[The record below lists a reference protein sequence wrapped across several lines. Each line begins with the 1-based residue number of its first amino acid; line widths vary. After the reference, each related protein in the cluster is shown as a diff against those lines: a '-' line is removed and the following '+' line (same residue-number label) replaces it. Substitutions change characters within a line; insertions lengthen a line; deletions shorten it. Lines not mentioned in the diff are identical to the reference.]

1 MRGFIPL
8 LLALSA
14 SYTTITALPQPRI
27 VHRDATAKPKYSVVP
42 LEPGDDDPASGDL
55 GGGNGDGNGNGG
67 SSNGSGGGSSDNDG
81 DSVVTVIRTVTRK
94 PVTKIVTQT
103 EKPSIVTA
111 PGKTV
116 TKAVPTTVSV
126 INMDDEPV
134 TETVT
139 VPHPSSKPK
148 APEKPTIT
156 QEPGTTTDE
165 REPIAQS
172 TTDLSS
178 AAAPGVTSQPSPQPQ
193 PIPQPEPEPESP
205 TNVESPQT
213 TETSSITCI
222 TDYPPPVETVAQPP
236 PTIESPAPVSEPTT
250 LLTQTSESAGAP
262 EQTERPTPDAPVAHI
277 PSQGTFAES
286 HATQDQSWSTAA
298 VPHEP
303 PVAPTTLI
311 TFTTTTTSITET
323 STLESSSAS
332 KTHDNGAWHTSYP
345 AWNGTVLAI

>member
-14 SYTTITALPQPRI
+14 SYTTVIALPQPRI
-27 VHRDATAKPKYSVVP
+27 VPRDATAKPKYSVVP

-67 SSNGSGGGSSDNDG
+67 SSNGSGGGSSGNDG
-81 DSVVTVIRTVTRK
+81 DGVVTVIRTVTRK

-139 VPHPSSKPK
+139 VPHPSSKP
-148 APEKPTIT
+148 TTT
-156 QEPGTTTDE
+156 QEHGTTTGK

-178 AAAPGVTSQPSPQPQ
+178 AAAPGVTSQPQPQ
-193 PIPQPEPEPESP
+193 PIPQPEPKSESP

-213 TETSSITCI
+213 TEASSTTCV
-222 TDYPPPVETVAQPP
+222 TDYPPPVETVVQPP
-236 PTIESPAPVSEPTT
+236 PTIESPAPVPEPTT
-250 LLTQTSESAGAP
+250 VLAQTSESAGAP
-262 EQTERPTPDAPVAHI
+262 EQTERPTPDAPVAPV
-277 PSQGTFAES
+277 PSQGTFVES
-286 HATQDQSWSTAA
+286 HAAQDQSWSTAA

-311 TFTTTTTSITET
+311 TLTTTTTSI
-323 STLESSSAS
+323 STPESSSAS
-332 KTHDNGAWHTSYP
+332 KTYDNGAWHTSYP
-345 AWNGTVLAI
+345 AWNGTALAI

>member
-14 SYTTITALPQPRI
+14 SYTTVIALPQPRI
-27 VHRDATAKPKYSVVP
+27 VHRDTTAKPKYSVVP

-67 SSNGSGGGSSDNDG
+67 SSTGSGGSSSDNDG
-81 DSVVTVIRTVTRK
+81 DGVVTVIRTVTQK
-94 PVTKIVTQT
+94 PVTKVVTQT

-116 TKAVPTTVSV
+116 TKAVPTTVSI

-139 VPHPSSKPK
+139 VPHPVP
-148 APEKPTIT
+148 KPTST
-156 QEPGTTTDE
+156 QQPGTTTDK
-165 REPIAQS
+165 RKPIAQS

-193 PIPQPEPEPESP
+193 PQLQPLPQSEPEPGPESP
-205 TNVESPQT
+205 TNVEEPQT
-213 TETSSITCI
+213 AETSSTTCI
-222 TDYPPPVETVAQPP
+222 TDYAPPVETVAKPP
-236 PTIESPAPVSEPTT
+236 PIIESPAPVLEPTT

-262 EQTERPTPDAPVAHI
+262 EQTERPTPDAPVAPI
-277 PSQGTFAES
+277 PSQGTYVES
-286 HATQDQSWSTAA
+286 QATQDHSWSTAA
-298 VPHEP
+298 VPYEP

-311 TFTTTTTSITET
+311 TLTTTTTSITET
-323 STLESSSAS
+323 STPESSSAS

-345 AWNGTVLAI
+345 AWNGTALAI

>member
-14 SYTTITALPQPRI
+14 SYTTVIALPQPRI

-55 GGGNGDGNGNGG
+55 GGGNGEGNGNGG
-67 SSNGSGGGSSDNDG
+67 SSGGSSDNDG
-81 DSVVTVIRTVTRK
+81 DGVVTVIRTVTRK

-103 EKPSIVTA
+103 QKPSIVTA

-139 VPHPSSKPK
+139 VPHPSSKP
-148 APEKPTIT
+148 TIT
-156 QEPGTTTDE
+156 QKPGPTTNEQEPVT
-165 REPIAQS
+165 QS

-178 AAAPGVTSQPSPQPQ
+178 AAAPGVTSQPSSQPQPQPQPQ
-193 PIPQPEPEPESP
+193 PIPQPHPEPESP

-213 TETSSITCI
+213 TEISSTTCI
-222 TDYPPPVETVAQPP
+222 TDYLPPAETVSQP
-236 PTIESPAPVSEPTT
+236 TTFESPVPVSEPTT
-250 LLTQTSESAGAP
+250 LLTRTSESAGAP
-262 EQTERPTPDAPVAHI
+262 EQTERPTPDAPVAPI
-277 PSQGTFAES
+277 PSQDTFVES
-286 HATQDQSWSTAA
+286 QATQDQSWSTAA
-298 VPHEP
+298 VPYEP
-303 PVAPTTLI
+303 PVAQTTLI
-311 TFTTTTTSITET
+311 TLTTTTTSINET
-323 STLESSSAS
+323 STPESSSSS
-332 KTHDNGAWHTSYP
+332 KTHDNGAWHTYYP
-345 AWNGTVLAI
+345 AWNGTALAI

>member
-14 SYTTITALPQPRI
+14 SYTTVIALPQPRI

-55 GGGNGDGNGNGG
+55 GGGNGDGNGNGNG
-67 SSNGSGGGSSDNDG
+67 NGGGSNGTGGGSSDNDG
-81 DSVVTVIRTVTRK
+81 DGVVTVIRTVTRK

-139 VPHPSSKPK
+139 VPHPSSKP
-148 APEKPTIT
+148 TIT
-156 QEPGTTTDE
+156 QKPGSTTDK
-165 REPIAQS
+165 REPVAQS

-178 AAAPGVTSQPSPQPQ
+178 ATAPGVTSQPSPQ

-213 TETSSITCI
+213 TETSSTTCI

-236 PTIESPAPVSEPTT
+236 PTIESPAPVLEPTN
-250 LLTQTSESAGAP
+250 LLTQTSETAGAP
-262 EQTERPTPDAPVAHI
+262 EQTERPTPDAPVAPI
-277 PSQGTFAES
+277 PSQGSFVES

-298 VPHEP
+298 VPYEP

-311 TFTTTTTSITET
+311 TLTITTTSITET
-323 STLESSSAS
+323 SSPESSSAS

-345 AWNGTVLAI
+345 AWNGTALAI

>member
-14 SYTTITALPQPRI
+14 SYTTVFALPQPRI

-55 GGGNGDGNGNGG
+55 GGGNGDGKGNGNGG
-67 SSNGSGGGSSDNDG
+67 SSNGSGGGSSDNNGDG
-81 DSVVTVIRTVTRK
+81 VVTVIRTVTRK

-139 VPHPSSKPK
+139 VPRPSSKP
-148 APEKPTIT
+148 TNT
-156 QEPGTTTDE
+156 REPGTTTEE
-165 REPIAQS
+165 REPVAQS

-193 PIPQPEPEPESP
+193 PIPQPEPEPEPESP
-205 TNVESPQT
+205 TNIESPQT
-213 TETSSITCI
+213 TETSSTTCI

-236 PTIESPAPVSEPTT
+236 PTIENPAPVWEPTT

-262 EQTERPTPDAPVAHI
+262 EQTKRPAPDAPVAPI
-277 PSQGTFAES
+277 PSQGTFVES

-298 VPHEP
+298 VPYDP

-311 TFTTTTTSITET
+311 TLTTTTTSIPET
-323 STLESSSAS
+323 STLESTSAS

-345 AWNGTVLAI
+345 AWNGTALAI

>member
-8 LLALSA
+8 LLALSV
-14 SYTTITALPQPRI
+14 SYTTVIALPQPRI

-81 DSVVTVIRTVTRK
+81 DGVVTVIRTVTRN

-103 EKPSIVTA
+103 ERPSIITA

-116 TKAVPTTVSV
+116 TKAVPTTISV

-139 VPHPSSKPK
+139 VPHPISK
-148 APEKPTIT
+148 TTTT
-156 QEPGTTTDE
+156 QESGTTTDE

-172 TTDLSS
+172 TTDLNS
-178 AAAPGVTSQPSPQPQ
+178 AAAPVVTSQPSPQPQ
-193 PIPQPEPEPESP
+193 PIPQPEPEPESS

-213 TETSSITCI
+213 TETSSTTCI

-250 LLTQTSESAGAP
+250 VLTQTSESAGAP
-262 EQTERPTPDAPVAHI
+262 EQTERPTPDAPVASI
-277 PSQGTFAES
+277 PSQGTFVES

-298 VPHEP
+298 VPYGP

-311 TFTTTTTSITET
+311 TLTTTTTSITET
-323 STLESSSAS
+323 STPESSSAS
-332 KTHDNGAWHTSYP
+332 KTYDNGAWHTSYP
-345 AWNGTVLAI
+345 AWNGTALAI

>member
-27 VHRDATAKPKYSVVP
+27 VRRDATAKPKYSVVP
-42 LEPGDDDPASGDL
+42 LEPGDDDPASGDF
-55 GGGNGDGNGNGG
+55 GGGNGDGNGG
-67 SSNGSGGGSSDNDG
+67 SSNGSGGGNGGNDG
-81 DSVVTVIRTVTRK
+81 DGVVTVIRTVTRK

-134 TETVT
+134 TETLT

-148 APEKPTIT
+148 ATGKPTIT
-156 QEPGTTTDE
+156 QQLGTTTDE

-172 TTDLSS
+172 TTDFSS
-178 AAAPGVTSQPSPQPQ
+178 AAAPGVTPQPSPQPQ
-193 PIPQPEPEPESP
+193 PIPQPEPESP
-205 TNVESPQT
+205 TNIEPPQT
-213 TETSSITCI
+213 TEKSSITCI

-236 PTIESPAPVSEPTT
+236 PIIESPAPVSGPTT
-250 LLTQTSESAGAP
+250 LLTQTSESVGAP
-262 EQTERPTPDAPVAHI
+262 EQTERPTPDAPVAPI

-286 HATQDQSWSTAA
+286 HATQGQSWFTAA
-298 VPHEP
+298 VPYEP

-332 KTHDNGAWHTSYP
+332 KTHDNGAWHTFYP
-345 AWNGTVLAI
+345 AWNGTALAI

>member
-14 SYTTITALPQPRI
+14 SYTTVIALPQPRF
-27 VHRDATAKPKYSVVP
+27 VPRDATAKPKYSVVP

-67 SSNGSGGGSSDNDG
+67 SSNGSGGGSSGNDG
-81 DSVVTVIRTVTRK
+81 DGVVTVIRTVTRK

-139 VPHPSSKPK
+139 VPQPSSKP
-148 APEKPTIT
+148 TII
-156 QEPGTTTDE
+156 QEHGTTTDK
-165 REPIAQS
+165 REPIVQS
-172 TTDLSS
+172 TTHLSS
-178 AAAPGVTSQPSPQPQ
+178 AAAPGVTPQPQPQ
-193 PIPQPEPEPESP
+193 PIPQPEPESESP

-213 TETSSITCI
+213 TETSSTTCT
-222 TDYPPPVETVAQPP
+222 TDYPPPVETVVQPP
-236 PTIESPAPVSEPTT
+236 PTIESPGPVSEPTT
-250 LLTQTSESAGAP
+250 VLTQTSESAGAP
-262 EQTERPTPDAPVAHI
+262 EQTERPTPDAPVAPV
-277 PSQGTFAES
+277 PSQGTFVES
-286 HATQDQSWSTAA
+286 HATQDQSWPTAA
-298 VPHEP
+298 VPYEP
-303 PVAPTTLI
+303 PVVPTTLI
-311 TFTTTTTSITET
+311 TLTTTTTSI
-323 STLESSSAS
+323 STPESSSAS
-332 KTHDNGAWHTSYP
+332 KTYDNGAWHTSYP
-345 AWNGTVLAI
+345 AWNGTALAI

>member
-14 SYTTITALPQPRI
+14 SYTTVIALPQPRI

-55 GGGNGDGNGNGG
+55 GGGNGDGNGNGNGG
-67 SSNGSGGGSSDNDG
+67 SSNGSGGGSSGNDG
-81 DSVVTVIRTVTRK
+81 DGVVTVIRTVTRK

-139 VPHPSSKPK
+139 VPHPSSKP
-148 APEKPTIT
+148 TTT
-156 QEPGTTTDE
+156 QEHGTTTDK

-178 AAAPGVTSQPSPQPQ
+178 AAAPGVTSQPQPQ
-193 PIPQPEPEPESP
+193 PITQPEPEPESP

-213 TETSSITCI
+213 TETSPTTCV
-222 TDYPPPVETVAQPP
+222 TDYPPPVETVVLSP
-236 PTIESPAPVSEPTT
+236 PTIESAAPVSEPTT
-250 LLTQTSESAGAP
+250 VLIQTSESAGAP
-262 EQTERPTPDAPVAHI
+262 EQTERPTPDAPVAPV
-277 PSQGTFAES
+277 PSQGTFVES

-298 VPHEP
+298 VPYEP

-311 TFTTTTTSITET
+311 TLTTTTTSISDT
-323 STLESSSAS
+323 STPESSSAS

-345 AWNGTVLAI
+345 AWNGTALAI